1 MGIEGDTMAEEPK
14 PTEAKESPKSETVAV
29 PPKKKSNKT
38 LWIVLGAILVVFV
51 VIPGILLTVGGL
63 FLKDQLNSDK
73 AGERLTESIIEGA
86 TGGKVD
92 VDSKDGNF
100 SVQSEDG
107 DSSVSYGSDQE
118 LPDDFPKDK
127 IPYLNEKTVTFV
139 LTSDNEEGH
148 SWSVTTTV
156 DKSYDEAVAY
166 FEERIKS
173 PEYTDTSNFGFGN
186 SKTFY
191 GKKDTYT
198 VSVSI
203 TKTEEGD
210 TTVSYIVNDETVH
223 TE

>member
-1 MGIEGDTMAEEPK
+1 MAEDTK
-14 PTEAKESPKSETVAV
+14 PTAESKTDVPKETVAI

-38 LWIVLGAILVVFV
+38 LFIVLGVILVVFV

-63 FLKDQLNSDK
+63 FLRD
-73 AGERLTESIIEGA
+73 RLSNENVTESLIEGA
-86 TGGKVD
+86 TGNKVD
-92 VDSKDGNF
+92 VNTKDGNF
-100 SVQSEDG
+100 SVKSENG
-107 DSSVSYGSDQE
+107 DSSVSYGADQK
-118 LPDDFPKDK
+118 LPEDFPKDK
-127 IPYLNEKTVTFV
+127 IPYLEEKSVGFV
-139 LTSDNEEGH
+139 LTSDNESGH

-156 DKSYDEAVAY
+156 DKSYNEAVAY

-173 PEYTDTSNFGFGN
+173 PEFTDTSNFGFGE

-203 TKTEEGD
+203 SKSEQGD

-223 TE
+223 TH